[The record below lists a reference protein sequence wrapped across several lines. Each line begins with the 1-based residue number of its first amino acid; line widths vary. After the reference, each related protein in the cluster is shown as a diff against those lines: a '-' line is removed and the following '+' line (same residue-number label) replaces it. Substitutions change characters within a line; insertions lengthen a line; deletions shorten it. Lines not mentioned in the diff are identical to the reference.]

1 MRRYK
6 PVDLTRARLSSQAYL
21 AVGSTAFLTGY
32 IAQRYELRPAP
43 IYLGVGYAILG
54 VGVED
59 EALKM
64 SVRIL
69 SLFGHRDYAALRQT
83 NGMNERASARHR
95 N

>member
-1 MRRYK
+1 M
-6 PVDLTRARLSSQAYL
+6 
-21 AVGSTAFLTGY
+21 AVGSTAFLTDY
-32 IAQRYELRPAP
+32 IAQRYGLRPAP
-43 IYLGVGYAILG
+43 IYLGVGYAVLG

-69 SLFGHRDYAALRQT
+69 SLFGHRDYGAPRQT
-83 NGMNERASARHR
+83 IGMNERTSARHR